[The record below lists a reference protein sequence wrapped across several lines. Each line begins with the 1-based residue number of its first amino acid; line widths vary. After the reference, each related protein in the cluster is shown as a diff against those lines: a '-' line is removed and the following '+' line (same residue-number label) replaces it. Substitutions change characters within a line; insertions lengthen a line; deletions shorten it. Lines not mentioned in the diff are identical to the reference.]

1 MKKQTKKEIEGTLR
15 NKLQKK
21 FNDDLASYKERL
33 EKLAN
38 ENYELQ
44 KKLREKV
51 DENIALRDKVDQYE
65 DWNRRLQEFCDMN
78 EEDRKAAIEQYK
90 TDQILAEHLNRFST
104 YLNIFGI

>member
-21 FNDDLASYKERL
+21 LNDD
-33 EKLAN
+33 
-38 ENYELQ
+38 
-44 KKLREKV
+44 
-51 DENIALRDKVDQYE
+51 LRDKVDQYE